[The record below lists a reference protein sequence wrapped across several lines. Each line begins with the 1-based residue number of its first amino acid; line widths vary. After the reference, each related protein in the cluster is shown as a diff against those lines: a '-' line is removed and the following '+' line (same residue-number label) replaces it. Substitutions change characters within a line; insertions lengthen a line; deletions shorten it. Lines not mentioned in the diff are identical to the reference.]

1 MRPCGGAVS
10 ISSPNKDCDGAHSA
24 RMAKDRPVS
33 RKPVTI
39 ASDGRCDSCGDDAI
53 DRGTGTLVTSSK
65 AGVYTDRSCWAN
77 RIAGGSLYANNAVAF
92 DLETLRKSAN
102 GTSNRVPL
110 AAGVSVDA
118 PARVRHS
125 RTRSFSQLFDTELE
139 ALYRCHKRA
148 WPLWFPIDRLP
159 R

>member
-1 MRPCGGAVS
+1 MGNVARLRKGQDCQCSSVKSDVYDYAPLIPLLSRGIGGAF
-10 ISSPNKDCDGAHSA
+10 
-24 RMAKDRPVS
+24 
-33 RKPVTI
+33 
-39 ASDGRCDSCGDDAI
+39 SCS
-53 DRGTGTLVTSSK
+53 DRGTGTSPKLDFV

-77 RIAGGSLYANNAVAF
+77 RIDGGSLYANNAGAF

-110 AAGVSVDA
+110 VAGVSVDA

-125 RTRSFSQLFDTELE
+125 RTRSFSQLLDTELE
-139 ALYRCHKRA
+139 ARYRCHKRA